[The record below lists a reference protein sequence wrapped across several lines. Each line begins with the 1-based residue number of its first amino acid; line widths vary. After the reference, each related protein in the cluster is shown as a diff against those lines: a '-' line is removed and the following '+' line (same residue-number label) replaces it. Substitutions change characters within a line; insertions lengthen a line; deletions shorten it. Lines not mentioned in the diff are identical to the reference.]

1 MAFSV
6 IDAQQHHLPALEE
19 LEKRCFS
26 IPWTEEQLRACLPD
40 ERHVFLVAEENG
52 ELLGYVGMLHV
63 LDEGYISNVATA
75 PEHRR
80 QGVAKA
86 LLTELLER
94 AKRLELAFVTLEV
107 RASNEAAIAL
117 YSGFGF
123 QPVGRRKNYYSAPAE
138 DALLMT
144 VFLK

>member
-6 IDAQQHHLPALEE
+6 IDAQERHLPALEA
-19 LEKRCFS
+19 LEQRCFS
-26 IPWTEEQLRACLPD
+26 IPWTEEQLRSWMPD

-52 ELLGYVGMLHV
+52 EMLGYVGMLHV

-80 QGVAKA
+80 MGVARA
-86 LLTELLER
+86 LLAELLER
-94 AKRLELAFVTLEV
+94 AKHLELAFVTLEV

-123 QPVGRRKNYYSAPAE
+123 QPVGRRKNYYSAPTE

-144 VFLK
+144 VYLK